1 MKGDQIS
8 GLKSREGV
16 RGLTTK
22 DATDDDRGRQEED
35 GEEEEHG
42 LTGKHWRRGEDI
54 GLRASRPV
62 VRGRGPLSMAYLT
75 YRGCVE
81 SYPLVSSLELQ
92 PFGKYM
98 YTNRWQLQD
107 N

>member
-54 GLRASRPV
+54 GLRASRTV
-62 VRGRGPLSMAYLT
+62 VRGERTSEHGIFNLQRLRGILPI
-75 YRGCVE
+75 GFI
-81 SYPLVSSLELQ
+81 P
-92 PFGKYM
+92 
-98 YTNRWQLQD
+98 
-107 N
+107 